1 MDRAFESG
9 AIGIAPTAP
18 AIPSVGFPTG
28 GNPVGGVPAT
38 KPGAHW
44 FHMVTE
50 ELRALI
56 VAGGLTPS
64 PSVVDQVLQALPAAL
79 ASRPEMARSFAGNG
93 YQRFPGGLIL
103 QWGSTAFGPSGTG
116 SINNTITFPIAFPNA
131 LRCRLVS
138 PWNQNG
144 GALNTAIYAVS
155 GTNTQLTI
163 AAVSSGGF
171 TTLEYGWIAIGN

>member
-9 AIGIAPTAP
+9 AIGVAPTVP
-18 AIPSVGFPTG
+18 AVPSVGFPTG

-79 ASRPEMARSFAGNG
+79 ASRPEMARSLAAAG
-93 YQRFPGGLIL
+93 YQRLPGGLIF
-103 QWGSTAFGPSGTG
+103 QWGSATVTAGTATV
-116 SINNTITFPIAFPNA
+116 INFAIAFPTV
-131 LRCRLVS
+131 CVS
-138 PWNQNG
+138 AGVLGAAQSTGATTATNYYGLNQ
-144 GALNTAIYAVS
+144 APT
-155 GTNTQLTI
+155 TTQLSLI
-163 AAVSSGGF
+163 SSGSGG
-171 TTLEYGWIAIGN
+171 LCRWLAIGY

>member
-9 AIGIAPTAP
+9 AIGVAPTVP
-18 AIPSVGFPTG
+18 AVPSVGFPTG

-79 ASRPEMARSFAGNG
+79 ASRPEMARSLVANG
-93 YQRFPGGLIL
+93 YQRLPGGLII
-103 QWGSTAFGPSGTG
+103 QWGTLSVASGSSATVTLPISMPTGIAQVAFGPQSTANSTTPIAAAWQ
-116 SINNTITFPIAFPNA
+116 SINQSSFT
-131 LRCRLVS
+131 LRNISTV
-138 PWNQNG
+138 
-144 GALNTAIYAVS
+144 TASIS
-155 GTNTQLTI
+155 
-163 AAVSSGGF
+163 
-171 TTLEYGWIAIGN
+171 WIALGN

>member
-9 AIGIAPTAP
+9 AIGVAPTVP

-79 ASRPEMARSFAGNG
+79 ASRPELARSLSANG
-93 YQRFPGGLIL
+93 YQRLPGGLIV
-103 QWGSTAFGPSGTG
+103 QWGSATTNGSGDAIVTFPLAFPTAGRVALGNSGSTTGIVSVGDPTTTGVTFFLRTSAGAAVTG
-116 SINNTITFPIAFPNA
+116 SVVRYI
-131 LRCRLVS
+131 V
-138 PWNQNG
+138 
-144 GALNTAIYAVS
+144 
-155 GTNTQLTI
+155 
-163 AAVSSGGF
+163 
-171 TTLEYGWIAIGN
+171 IGY